1 MRGHPSAITRQPPY
15 RSRVSPKSAEHTTR
29 HGVRSR
35 SVRRAVPWAGTDAY
49 VALELGERFLPR
61 PTTTFTK
68 RRLYCWR
75 SGRRTG
81 GVSVA
86 IGEVPGEAA
95 IEPKARNRN
104 GDSAYL
110 ETLDGATLGELLLV
124 LLGDLGGLT
133 ANLTGTSEGTVD
145 LAHLVLRCVMRTPE
159 RPIAQKSATGNQG
172 GRGKNNQKTE
182 EARTRRRDTR
192 DAGRAFGTNTFWES
206 KVFEVEGNELAKK
219 TVDVRRLR

>member
-15 RSRVSPKSAEHTTR
+15 RSRASPKSAEHTTR
-29 HGVRSR
+29 HGARSR
-35 SVRRAVPWAGTDAY
+35 SVRRAVSWAGTDAY

-75 SGRRTG
+75 SRRRTG
-81 GVSVA
+81 VVSVA
-86 IGEVPGEAA
+86 IGEGPGEAG

-159 RPIAQKSATGNQG
+159 RPSAQKPATLN
-172 GRGKNNQKTE
+172 
-182 EARTRRRDTR
+182 
-192 DAGRAFGTNTFWES
+192 
-206 KVFEVEGNELAKK
+206 AKK
-219 TVDVRRLR
+219 KSTGPQDVKKRRVGALRYRAQGVNFWKRAERLLESLDGDE

>member
-15 RSRVSPKSAEHTTR
+15 RSRASPKSAEHTTR
-29 HGVRSR
+29 HGARSR
-35 SVRRAVPWAGTDAY
+35 SVRRAVSWAGTDAY

-68 RRLYCWR
+68 RRLYCGR

-86 IGEVPGEAA
+86 IGEVPGEAG

-159 RPIAQKSATGNQG
+159 RPSAQKPATANAE
-172 GRGKNNQKTE
+172 KKS
-182 EARTRRRDTR
+182 TR
-192 DAGRAFGTNTFWES
+192 A
-206 KVFEVEGNELAKK
+206 
-219 TVDVRRLR
+219 